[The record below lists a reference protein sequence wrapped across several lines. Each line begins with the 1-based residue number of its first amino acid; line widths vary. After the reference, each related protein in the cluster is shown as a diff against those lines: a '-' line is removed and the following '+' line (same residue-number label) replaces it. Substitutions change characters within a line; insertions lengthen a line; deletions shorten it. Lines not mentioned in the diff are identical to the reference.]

1 MLADIDIWNVGMED
15 DILGSQASR
24 LSHSQ
29 AGLQL
34 KRGDPSA
41 FMVLSEGSFG
51 NDGKTSSR
59 LKGMRWT
66 ASWPSP
72 AILTAWNGF
81 MHPRLFSRIVKLRT
95 APMAG

>member
-1 MLADIDIWNVGMED
+1 MECRHGGRI
-15 DILGSQASR
+15 ILGSQASR

-51 NDGKTSSR
+51 NDGK
-59 LKGMRWT
+59 LFAAEGN
-66 ASWPSP
+66 ALDGVL
-72 AILTAWNGF
+72 AL
-81 MHPRLFSRIVKLRT
+81 PR
-95 APMAG
+95 